1 MLFHAAALPPALPA
15 VAEEAER
22 FIAEVEER
30 LSARPQPHR
39 GHPYWLGAIAAH
51 RLAVSRRRE
60 ATQAAPD
67 ADASPDGP
75 IGYSLAALIA
85 QLRILVFGRPPDVRA
100 WHPRWPDYRGIVAAL
115 PGLIAQG
122 EGTLA
127 VIGHAPELL
136 RPAVARHTGNARF
149 LQIDRFL
156 DLRRSQYTPL
166 IGQFS
171 GVLLFLD
178 QSELA
183 AIGAI
188 IDRVLPLLVPG
199 GAVLLVAVNGRTD
212 RMQDSFA
219 TDFALHAA
227 QLLGPRCRVEDP
239 RFVRAGWLRVAV
251 LRALRR
257 LDVVVRH
264 YPLHA
269 ILLALPVGLL
279 MLAGFLANLLTRSSR
294 TLPDD
299 TMISSV
305 SLLLRPA
312 RDVGR
317 RAALRA

>member
-1 MLFHAAALPPALPA
+1 MRGRSRTAAIPTG
-15 VAEEAER
+15 
-22 FIAEVEER
+22 
-30 LSARPQPHR
+30 SARLR
-39 GHPYWLGAIAAH
+39 RIALRFRAGA
-51 RLAVSRRRE
+51 RRRKL
-60 ATQAAPD
+60 APGAD

-115 PGLIAQG
+115 PGLLAG
-122 EGTLA
+122 DGTLA

-166 IGQFS
+166 IGRFS

-178 QSELA
+178 ESELT
-183 AIGAI
+183 AIGST
-188 IDRVLPLLVPG
+188 IDRVLPLLAPD

-212 RMQDSFA
+212 RMQGSFA

-227 QLLGPRCRVEDP
+227 QLLGPHCRVEDP

-251 LRALRR
+251 LHALRR

-294 TLPDD
+294 TLPDE

-305 SLLLRPA
+305 SLVLRPA
-312 RDVGR
+312 RGRADVPPFGHDPASWWGKAKR
-317 RAALRA
+317 VSAL

>member
-1 MLFHAAALPPALPA
+1 MRGRSRTATIPTG
-15 VAEEAER
+15 
-22 FIAEVEER
+22 
-30 LSARPQPHR
+30 SARLR
-39 GHPYWLGAIAAH
+39 RIALRFRAGAT
-51 RLAVSRRRE
+51 
-60 ATQAAPD
+60 ATQAAPGAD

-115 PGLIAQG
+115 PGLLEQG

-136 RPAVARHTGNARF
+136 RPVVARHTGNARF

-166 IGQFS
+166 IGRFS

-178 QSELA
+178 ESELA
-183 AIGAI
+183 AIGSI
-188 IDRVLPLLVPG
+188 IDRVLPLLAPD

-212 RMQDSFA
+212 RMQGSFA

-269 ILLALPVGLL
+269 ILLALRG
-279 MLAGFLANLLTRSSR
+279 
-294 TLPDD
+294 
-299 TMISSV
+299 
-305 SLLLRPA
+305 RPA
-312 RDVGR
+312 DARGFAGQPADAQQPDAR
-317 RAALRA
+317 RTTR